1 MINCLQLTTVDSL
14 SFYVTFGC
22 ELDTVGRRQSMNLLV
37 GDIIKMK
44 KPHPCGSKEWEL
56 LRVGMDFRMKC
67 TGCEHQVMLPRV
79 QVEKNIRGIVRNG
92 ESLTPAQLKGE
103 TAGGNV

>member
-1 MINCLQLTTVDSL
+1 
-14 SFYVTFGC
+14 
-22 ELDTVGRRQSMNLLV
+22 MNLLV

-67 TGCEHQVMLPRV
+67 TGCGHQVMLPRV
-79 QVEKNIRGIVRNG
+79 QAEKNIRGVVR
-92 ESLTPAQLKGE
+92 AGE
-103 TAGGNV
+103 TLSLEQVKMSVPAEGN

>member
-1 MINCLQLTTVDSL
+1 MKPIPILH
-14 SFYVTFGC
+14 
-22 ELDTVGRRQSMNLLV
+22 V
-37 GDIIKMK
+37 GDILELK

-67 TGCEHQVMLPRV
+67 MGCEHQVMLPRI

-92 ESLTPAQLKGE
+92 EMLTPTQLKGG
-103 TAGGNV
+103 AVGGGE

>member
-1 MINCLQLTTVDSL
+1 
-14 SFYVTFGC
+14 
-22 ELDTVGRRQSMNLLV
+22 MNLLV

-67 TGCEHQVMLPRV
+67 TGCGHQVMLPRV
-79 QVEKNIRGIVRNG
+79 QAEKNVRGVVR
-92 ESLTPAQLKGE
+92 AGE
-103 TAGGNV
+103 TLSLEQVKMSAPAEGN

>member
-1 MINCLQLTTVDSL
+1 
-14 SFYVTFGC
+14 
-22 ELDTVGRRQSMNLLV
+22 MNLLV

-67 TGCEHQVMLPRV
+67 AGCGHQVMLPR
-79 QVEKNIRGIVRNG
+79 QQAEKNIRGILRNG
-92 ESLTPAQLKGE
+92 EILTPAQLKGGSTGSE
-103 TAGGNV
+103 E

>member
-1 MINCLQLTTVDSL
+1 
-14 SFYVTFGC
+14 
-22 ELDTVGRRQSMNLLV
+22 MNLLV

-67 TGCEHQVMLPRV
+67 MGCEHQVMLPR
-79 QVEKNIRGIVRNG
+79 QQAEKNIRGVVRAG
-92 ESLTPAQLKGE
+92 EALSLEQVKMSAPAE
-103 TAGGNV
+103 GN